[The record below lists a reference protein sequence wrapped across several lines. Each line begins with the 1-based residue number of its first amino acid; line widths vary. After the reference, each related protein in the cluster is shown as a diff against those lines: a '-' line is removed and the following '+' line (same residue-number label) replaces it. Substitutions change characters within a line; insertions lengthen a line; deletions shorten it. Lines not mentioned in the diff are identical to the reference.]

1 MVVRKVVA
9 VAAIVLMTV
18 LSSSA
23 ASVDN
28 TVKEGARKVEGGFKA
43 AGRSAE
49 DIGTKAAKA
58 ASGAARDTRS
68 AVEKAWDNIVNGLK
82 KAFK

>member
-1 MVVRKVVA
+1 MARRALA
-9 VAAIVLMTV
+9 VAAIMLVTM

-23 ASVDN
+23 ASLDN
-28 TVKEGARKVEGGFKA
+28 TVKDGATKVEGGFKA

-49 DIGTKAAKA
+49 EIGTKAARA

>member
-1 MVVRKVVA
+1 MARRALA
-9 VAAIVLMTV
+9 VAAIMLVTMF
-18 LSSSA
+18 SSSA
-23 ASVDN
+23 ASLDN
-28 TVKEGARKVEGGFKA
+28 TVREGANKVEGGFKA

-49 DIGTKAAKA
+49 EIGTKAANA